1 MSEPVVSQPS
11 AVREV
16 IACALR
22 GFRDAISLRL
32 IFFSIA
38 VWVVAFSV
46 CSNLAWFGW
55 PWFRSFAAWVAA
67 WALLGL
73 FVLFP
78 SILPQSWQAK
88 IVQSDLA
95 QSAHDLLGVS
105 FDVVTWIAVG
115 VLFVLSV
122 LVGVTAASELFL
134 MRQVRVRVLPQYPAF
149 AAPDAKSGPLASVGR
164 LVKFGSI
171 TLLSLPL
178 LLIPVLNVIISIGL
192 FGYLN
197 VRTLVNDALEGIA
210 SPGEQR
216 AVIIRARLRLLLLGL
231 LLVAALAIP
240 FAGLIGPGWIAAATC
255 HLCYGTLQRERA
267 ALRAADSGTELLH

>member
-1 MSEPVVSQPS
+1 MSEPAVSQPS

-32 IFFSIA
+32 IFFSIV
-38 VWVVAFSV
+38 VWVVAFSF
-46 CSNLAWFGW
+46 CGSSAWFGW
-55 PWFRSFAAWVAA
+55 SWLRAAAAWVAA
-67 WALLGL
+67 WALLGV

-78 SILPQSWQAK
+78 SILPQSWQSK
-88 IVQSDLA
+88 IVSSDLA

-105 FDVVTWIAVG
+105 FDLATWIAAG
-115 VLFVLSV
+115 VLFVLGV
-122 LVGVTAASELFL
+122 LVAVTAGSELFL
-134 MRQVRVRVLPQYPAF
+134 MRQVRLRVIPQYPAF
-149 AAPDAKSGPLASVGR
+149 AAPDAKAGRLASVGR

-178 LLIPVLNVIISIGL
+178 LLIPVLNILISVGL

-197 VRTLVNDALEGIA
+197 VRTLVNDALEGLA
-210 SPGEQR
+210 SPAEQR
-216 AVIIRARLRLLLLGL
+216 AVVIAARMRLLLLGL

-255 HLCYGTLQRERA
+255 HLCYGTLRRQRA
-267 ALRAADSGTELLH
+267 ITA